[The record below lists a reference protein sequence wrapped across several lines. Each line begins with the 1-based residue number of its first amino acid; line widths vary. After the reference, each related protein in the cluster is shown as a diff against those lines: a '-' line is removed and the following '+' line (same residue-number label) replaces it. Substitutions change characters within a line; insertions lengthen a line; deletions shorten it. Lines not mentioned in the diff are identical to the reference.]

1 MLTIYKNGDIITMS
15 KEKSE
20 EEKVECILVKD
31 GKIEK
36 IGTVKEIEEIAKKY
50 NEEIHYKDL
59 EGKTILPGFIDS
71 HSHIT
76 ALAQTLGL
84 VSLKEVNTM
93 KELVE
98 ALKNYKKERNITKGE
113 WIIGFGYDN
122 NFLKEQR
129 HPNKLDLDI
138 LNENPVLIA
147 HVSGHMGVTNSL
159 GLEKMKLSKET
170 KNPEGGIIG
179 KFENGELNG
188 YLEETAF
195 QQYGASV
202 LKMDE
207 EKIVKLIREAQKEYA
222 KNGITTV
229 QDGLIKKNEW
239 NMLKTAS
246 DRESL
251 FLDVVGYVEIM
262 QNKDIINSNSEY
274 VKKYNNHLKL
284 GGYKLILDGSPQ
296 GKTAWMSKPYEG
308 EKEYRGYPTHS
319 DEEVEEEVKESLKT
333 NLQLLTHCNGD
344 SASEQLIKIY
354 EKQDVNKVKESRPV
368 MIHAQTVTKEQLE
381 RIKKLKMIPSFFVAH
396 TYYWGDVH
404 IENLGI
410 ERARK
415 ISPANSA
422 LKQEIPFTFHQDA
435 PVIEPNMFETIWC
448 AVKRKT
454 KNGKI
459 LGEEERIPL
468 IEAIKAVTINA
479 AYQYFEENEKG
490 SIKEGKLANFIII
503 DKNPFEVETD
513 EIKNIQILET
523 IKEGETLWKN

>member
-262 QNKDIINSNSEY
+262 LNKDIINSNSEY

-319 DEEVEEEVKESLKT
+319 DEEVEEAVKESLKT

-396 TYYWGDVH
+396 TYYWGDIH
-404 IENLGI
+404 KKNLGL
-410 ERARK
+410 RAEK
-415 ISPANSA
+415 ISPVKTAKD
-422 LKQEIPFTFHQDA
+422 LGIIYTFHQDS
-435 PVIEPNMFETIWC
+435 PVIEPNMLETIYC
-448 AVKRKT
+448 SVNRIT
-454 KNGKI
+454 KEGKKI
-459 LGEEERIPL
+459 GEEECVEVYDAL
-468 IEAIKAVTINA
+468 KAITKNA
-479 AYQYFEENEKG
+479 AYQYFEENKKG
-490 SIKEGKLANFIII
+490 TIEEGKIADFVIL
-503 DKNPFEVETD
+503 DKNPCKVKKEKIRD
-513 EIKNIQILET
+513 IKVLET
-523 IKEGETLWKN
+523 IKDGKTVYRG